1 MVAQVCYQSTA
12 AGQSIRLEQSVV
24 VVVIW
29 STKICSILV
38 CMYSHLQSAFS
49 LDSIDLCLSTILV
62 KQAPISLVAPA
73 KKKIRKSR
81 FNFKISLFSIDNTL
95 WKALQQ
101 KQYWY
106 KMIYG
111 SYQGLYRKI
120 ILQYT
125 PLLYLPLSQ
134 QWPIFLLCTQKSGHC
149 LS

>member
-1 MVAQVCYQSTA
+1 MCKSSKSTESAEITKHTKSTKNTVVAQVCYQSTA

-73 KKKIRKSR
+73 KNKEK
-81 FNFKISLFSIDNTL
+81 
-95 WKALQQ
+95 
-101 KQYWY
+101 
-106 KMIYG
+106 
-111 SYQGLYRKI
+111 
-120 ILQYT
+120 
-125 PLLYLPLSQ
+125 
-134 QWPIFLLCTQKSGHC
+134 
-149 LS
+149 